1 MILKNVFIT
10 AAFLFLNYSLTA
22 QIKGVL
28 KDSIS
33 GTAIAYATISIENES
48 LGTTSDE
55 DGTFIIND
63 ADKNKNLIIS
73 VLGYETKKIKAYKA
87 EKVFLKRQNIALNEV
102 VIVNK
107 KETKQIEI
115 GQLENPIYQAFEN
128 TPRIEAKFFPY
139 IISYKKTKF
148 IKKVS
153 VFTDSKIDVATIKIH
168 FYEVNENGL
177 PGNELI
183 DKNLIVTVK
192 KGQNKT
198 YFDVSDYNIT
208 IPKNGLFVGIERLI
222 IERNKLEKTV
232 VNPIDKTTKNVKTYA
247 PLTICAYISRPFMYN
262 YIGGVWTKK
271 TKSSDPKSE
280 IMVYEP
286 AINLVLSN

>member
-1 MILKNVFIT
+1 MTIKNVYFT
-10 AAFLFLNYSLTA
+10 TAFLLLTLSLTA

-33 GTAIAYATISIENES
+33 GTAISYATISIENES

-115 GQLENPIYQAFEN
+115 GQIENPIYQAFEN

-139 IISYKKTKF
+139 NISYKKTKF

-222 IERNKLEKTV
+222 IEKNKLEKTV
-232 VNPIDKTTKNVKTYA
+232 VNPIDKTTKTVKTYA
-247 PLTICAYISRPFMYN
+247 PLTICAYVSGPFMYQ
-262 YIGGVWTKK
+262 YIGGIWTKK
-271 TKSSDPKSE
+271 ARSQDPKSE
-280 IMVYEP
+280 IMVNEP
-286 AINLVLSN
+286 AINLVLTN